1 MFGKY
6 ASKEAYGH
14 TGRTG
19 TMTLIDPKHNLG
31 VVLLTNKKHS
41 PVVSPEVNPN
51 QFEGDLFPTGTYGS
65 IMTAIYESFK

>member
-1 MFGKY
+1 
-6 ASKEAYGH
+6 
-14 TGRTG
+14 
-19 TMTLIDPKHNLG
+19 MTLIDPKHNLG

-41 PVVSPEVNPN
+41 PVISPEVNPN